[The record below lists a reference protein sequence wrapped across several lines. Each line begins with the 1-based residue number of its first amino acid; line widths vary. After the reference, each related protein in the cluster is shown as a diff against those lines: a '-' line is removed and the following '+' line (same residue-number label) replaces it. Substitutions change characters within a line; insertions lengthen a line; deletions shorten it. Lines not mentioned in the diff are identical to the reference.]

1 MLIGTVEKLPTKD
14 DAIRAAEHLRIKI
27 NAANAQ
33 QQFHVVSVGGL
44 IDRFMAEYAP
54 KRCRLNTQGNYRSLF
69 KNHIRPR
76 WEAEPVPNV
85 RTMAVE
91 DWLES
96 MPHSRQVKSHV
107 RNLMHT
113 LFQAAMRWEI
123 VERNPVD
130 LVRQS
135 RKRLR
140 VPRVLTPIEFK
151 ALLGQLAEPYRTM
164 VLTVCCLGL
173 RVSELLGL
181 QWGDFDFDNLTVKIQ
196 RSVVEGQVYPTKT
209 EASAAMLP
217 LASEL
222 AVTLLAHR
230 AKASYRADSAFVF
243 AGENG
248 KPRWKDCILADY
260 LKPAAERAKVG
271 AIGWHTFRHTYSTL
285 LHAHGAVPAVQKE
298 LLRHANISTTL
309 NVYTQAISRD
319 KRETAQKVVS
329 LLYETVP
336 AGSAA
341 GGSKLLN

>member
-1 MLIGTVEKLPTKD
+1 MQARYQYGNLLTRKRKKGPDVWQFRWTENGTPKSMLIGTVEKLPTKD
-14 DAIRAAEHLRIKI
+14 DAIRAAEYLRIKV

-76 WEAEPVPNV
+76 WEMEPVPNV

-140 VPRVLTPIEFK
+140 MPRVLTPIEFK
-151 ALLGQLAEPYRTM
+151 ALLGAARRALPDHGPNR
-164 VLTVCCLGL
+164 VLSG
-173 RVSELLGL
+173 
-181 QWGDFDFDNLTVKIQ
+181 
-196 RSVVEGQVYPTKT
+196 
-209 EASAAMLP
+209 SAGIGTAG
-217 LASEL
+217 L
-222 AVTLLAHR
+222 AVGR
-230 AKASYRADSAFVF
+230 
-243 AGENG
+243 
-248 KPRWKDCILADY
+248 
-260 LKPAAERAKVG
+260 
-271 AIGWHTFRHTYSTL
+271 
-285 LHAHGAVPAVQKE
+285 
-298 LLRHANISTTL
+298 LRL
-309 NVYTQAISRD
+309 
-319 KRETAQKVVS
+319 
-329 LLYETVP
+329 
-336 AGSAA
+336 
-341 GGSKLLN
+341 